1 MFVGCLEGLVLSVLE
16 WGRIGEVENLIYI
29 QEGFTGQ
36 GKICLLSSYGKDF
49 GSSRLLYWIIDFY
62 FYLEQMP
69 LFTPT
74 LQGSLFSNFIGAN
87 QDHSAF
93 RIVIYSDCNSS
104 IFEAVIVVAVFAFM
118 QITELSV

>member
-1 MFVGCLEGLVLSVLE
+1 MFVDYWEGLVLSLLE
-16 WGRIGEVENLIYI
+16 WGRIEEVENLIYI
-29 QEGFTGQ
+29 FKRGCWLVCWVVMVRILVLRGFS
-36 GKICLLSSYGKDF
+36 I
-49 GSSRLLYWIIDFY
+49 GSSI
-62 FYLEQMP
+62 FYLEQML

-74 LQGSLFSNFIGAN
+74 LQGSLLSNFIGAN